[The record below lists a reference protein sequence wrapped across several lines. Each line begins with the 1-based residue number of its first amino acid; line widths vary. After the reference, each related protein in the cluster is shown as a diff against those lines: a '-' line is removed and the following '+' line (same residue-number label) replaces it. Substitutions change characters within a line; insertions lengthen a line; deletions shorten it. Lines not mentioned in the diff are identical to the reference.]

1 MFKKDCSRCT
11 RPSFSSAENGEWICP
26 ACGYDL
32 TALPVKPPVSFREI
46 SQTVDSTKKNTKIK
60 NFLNSV

>member
-1 MFKKDCSRCT
+1 M
-11 RPSFSSAENGEWICP
+11 RPSFSSAESGEWICP

-46 SQTVDSTKKNTKIK
+46 SKTADSTRKNNKIK
-60 NFLNSV
+60 NFLNNV